1 MSPIRQF
8 LQRLRL
14 NERWML
20 MSFLIVAVAL
30 PTIFFLFFLRRSLLS
45 ETELAQST
53 TTASFL
59 SSLAQA
65 HEALGNYLAD
75 HDALVAPPS
84 EADLAPGERFA
95 RAVER
100 GAANSLI
107 LLGPEGQPVFPALP
121 LAQPAAKLTER
132 DREALELRQELH
144 SSVDPQTKW
153 NPVLAAKPDLAGARD
168 TTGRLIMPAL
178 QLQALLSGKLSEQ
191 DRARLQSSLAARLL
205 DYGDPVLPSS
215 QRLFLAQE
223 FKKIEP
229 TFVLPTFVPEQ
240 IAVELLQMPLPP
252 MSPGVLTPARGM
264 QDGWLLLSRDHSR
277 VAYFHTNQIRHKL
290 SDIAHQHLSGHGLNV
305 RIVPAGEERPS
316 NYVTHASAGKSL
328 PGWEVEVYRTP
339 DAERE
344 AGRQRTQRFIAI
356 GAAVVALIGLVGYL
370 SVRRYITISR
380 TTELRHDF
388 LSTVSHELKTPLTS
402 IRLLVETLGA
412 GQWANPERTKQY
424 TEVMQREITRLSHL
438 VESFLTYTRL
448 ERGKLKF
455 EFAETD
461 PAQIADHAVA
471 IIGARFRGNCDFI
484 VDVAPDLPLLNA
496 DSDTL
501 ITAVL
506 NLLDNAYKYSPD
518 KKRITFRVYA
528 YDKSV
533 YFSVGDNGIGL
544 SPADCRRVLQRYYRV
559 DSEATRGIG
568 GAGLGLSITKNVAEA
583 HGGELSVKSEL
594 GKGSCFTI
602 RVPVHNPEKS

>member
-1 MSPIRQF
+1 MAAIRDF
-8 LQRLRL
+8 LRRLRI
-14 NERWML
+14 NERWMQ

-45 ETELAQST
+45 ETELARST
-53 TTASFL
+53 TTATFL
-59 SSLAQA
+59 NSLADA
-65 HEALGNYLAD
+65 HEALENYLAD
-75 HDALVAPPS
+75 HDALVTPPT
-84 EADLAPGERFA
+84 EANLSPGECFA
-95 RAVER
+95 RAIER
-100 GAANSLI
+100 GAADSLI
-107 LLGPEGQPVFPALP
+107 LLNFEGQPLFPALP
-121 LAQPAAKLTER
+121 TAHPKLTER
-132 DREALELRQELH
+132 DREALDIRQDLH
-144 SSVDPQTKW
+144 SSENPQKSW
-153 NPVLAAKPDLAGARD
+153 DAIVAGNRHLADARD
-168 TTGRLIMPAL
+168 TSGRLIMPAL
-178 QLQALLSGKLSEQ
+178 QLQALISGKVSEEN
-191 DRARLQSSLAARLL
+191 RPRVQSNLATRIL
-205 DYGDPVLPSS
+205 DYRDPILPSS

-223 FKKIEP
+223 LKKIDHS
-229 TFVLPTFVPEQ
+229 FVLPTANAEQ
-240 IAVELLQMPLPP
+240 LAVELLQLPLPP
-252 MSPGVLTPARGM
+252 LAPGVLTPAPAMR
-264 QDGWLLLSRDHSR
+264 DGWLVLSRDHSR
-277 VAYFHTNQIRHKL
+277 VALFHAQRIREEL
-290 SDIAHQHLSGHGLNV
+290 SEIARKHLSGHGLNV
-305 RIVPAGEERPS
+305 RLVLAGDKRPS
-316 NYVTHASAGKSL
+316 DYVTHASAGKSL
-328 PGWEVEVYRTP
+328 PGWEVEVYRTA
-339 DAERE
+339 DTERE
-344 AGRQRTQRFIAI
+344 AARQRTQRFIAI
-356 GAAVVALIGLVGYL
+356 GAAVLALIGLVGFF
-370 SVRRYITISR
+370 SVRRYISISR

-438 VESFLTYTRL
+438 VDSFLTYTRL

-484 VDVAPDLPLLNA
+484 VDVAPDLPLLFA

-506 NLLDNAYKYSPD
+506 NLLDNAHKYSPD
-518 KKRITFRVYA
+518 RKRITFRVYA
-528 YDKSV
+528 YDDSV

-544 SPADCRRVLQRYYRV
+544 SPVDCRRVLQRYYRV

-594 GKGSCFTI
+594 GKGSCFSI
-602 RVPVHNPEKS
+602 RVPVHNPQKT

>member
-1 MSPIRQF
+1 MNPIQQF
-8 LQRLRL
+8 LRRLRV
-14 NERWML
+14 NERWKL
-20 MSFLIVAVAL
+20 MTFLVVTVAL
-30 PTIFFLFFLRRSLLS
+30 PTAFFLFFLRRSLIN
-45 ETELAQST
+45 ETELARST
-53 TTASFL
+53 TTATFL
-59 SSLAQA
+59 NSLAET
-65 HEALGNYLAD
+65 HEALAAYLAE
-75 HDALVAPPS
+75 HDALITPPN
-84 EADLAPGERFA
+84 EANLGAGERFA
-95 RAVER
+95 RAIER
-100 GAANSLI
+100 GSADSIII
-107 LLGPEGQPVFPALP
+107 LGAD
-121 LAQPAAKLTER
+121 AQPAYPAVPIARPPARLQEVDRQGMEIREEVLTSINEK
-132 DREALELRQELH
+132 
-144 SSVDPQTKW
+144 TKW
-153 NPVLAAKPDLAGARD
+153 TRVVNASPDLGGARD
-168 TTGRLIMPAL
+168 SSGRLILPSL
-178 QLQALLSGKLSEQ
+178 RLQALIGGKFDESTREK
-191 DRARLQSSLAARLL
+191 LQASLAARIL
-205 DYGDPVLPSS
+205 DYRDPILPSS

-223 FKKIEP
+223 LKKLDP
-229 TFVLPTFVPEQ
+229 SFVLPTIRAERV
-240 IAVELLQMPLPP
+240 AVEILQTQLPP
-252 MSPGVLTPARGM
+252 MAPGVLTPAGTFH
-264 QDGWLLLSRDHSR
+264 DGWILLARDQSRI
-277 VAYFHTNQIRHKL
+277 AYFHTSRIRNEISTVARKY
-290 SDIAHQHLSGHGLNV
+290 LSGHGLDV
-305 RIVPAGEERPS
+305 RLTLAGEKRPS
-316 NYVTHASAGKSL
+316 DYVTHASAGKSL
-328 PGWEVEVYRTP
+328 PGWEIQVYRTE

-344 AGRQRTQRFIAI
+344 ASRQRTHRFIAI
-356 GAAVVALIGLVGYL
+356 GAGVVALIGLVGYF
-370 SVRRYITISR
+370 SVRRYLAISR

-506 NLLDNAYKYSPD
+506 NLLDNAHKYSPD
-518 KKRITFRVYA
+518 RKRITFRVYA
-528 YDKSV
+528 NENSV
-533 YFSVGDNGIGL
+533 FFSVGDNGIGL

-583 HGGELSVKSEL
+583 HGGELTVRSEL
-594 GKGSCFTI
+594 GKGSCFTLRI
-602 RVPVHNPEKS
+602 PVHNSKKT

>member
-1 MSPIRQF
+1 MTAIRDF
-8 LQRLRL
+8 LRRLRI
-14 NERWML
+14 NERWMQ
-20 MSFLIVAVAL
+20 MSFLVVAVAL

-45 ETELAQST
+45 ETELARST
-53 TTASFL
+53 ATATFL
-59 SSLAQA
+59 NNLADT
-65 HEALGNYLAD
+65 HEALENYLVD
-75 HDALVAPPS
+75 HDALVSPPTETNLS
-84 EADLAPGERFA
+84 HGESFA
-95 RAVER
+95 RAIER
-100 GAANSLI
+100 GAADSLI
-107 LLGPEGQPVFPALP
+107 LLSFDGQPIFPALP
-121 LAQPAAKLTER
+121 TVHSHLSEH
-132 DREALELRQELH
+132 DREALEIREELH
-144 SSVDPQTKW
+144 NSINPQKSWDAIVAGSS
-153 NPVLAAKPDLAGARD
+153 DLADARD
-168 TTGRLIMPAL
+168 PSGRLILPAL
-178 QLQALLSGKLSEQ
+178 QLQALISNKVSEENRGRVQ
-191 DRARLQSSLAARLL
+191 ASLASRIL
-205 DYGDPVLPSS
+205 DYRDPLLPSP
-215 QRLFLAQE
+215 QRLFLAE
-223 FKKIEP
+223 ELKKLDR
-229 TFVLPTFVPEQ
+229 TFVLPTFTAEQ
-240 IAVELLQMPLPP
+240 LAVELLQLPLPP
-252 MSPGVLTPARGM
+252 LAPGVLTPAPGM
-264 QDGWLLLSRDHSR
+264 RDAWLVLSRDHSR
-277 VAYFHTNQIRHKL
+277 VALFHAQRIREEL
-290 SDIAHQHLSGHGLNV
+290 SEIARKHLSSHGLNV
-305 RIVPAGEERPS
+305 RLVLSGDKRQS
-316 NYVTHASAGKSL
+316 DYVTHASAGKSL
-328 PGWEVEVYRTP
+328 PGWDVEVNPTAA
-339 DAERE
+339 AEQE
-344 AGRQRTQRFIAI
+344 AARQRTQRFIAI
-356 GAAVVALIGLVGYL
+356 GAAVLALIGLVGFF
-370 SVRRYITISR
+370 SVRRYIAITR

-438 VESFLTYTRL
+438 VDSFLTYTRL

-461 PAQIADHAVA
+461 PAQIAEHAVA

-506 NLLDNAYKYSPD
+506 NLLDNAHKYSPD
-518 KKRITFRVYA
+518 RKRITFRVYG
-528 YDKSV
+528 YDDSV

-602 RVPVHNPEKS
+602 RVPVHNPQKT